1 MLHRDPTKIRK
12 DAETWLADKQIIE
25 MKLQQAK
32 RELENEDVL
41 DIISVNPSG
50 SFLY

>member
-1 MLHRDPTKIRK
+1 MRR
-12 DAETWLADKQIIE
+12 DAERWLADKQIIE

-41 DIISVNPSG
+41 DVLADNPSG
-50 SFLY
+50 